1 MFDEKEGL
9 LAREW
14 RKENGADAKAT
25 LTKKQEAALKKYLE
39 EWRRVIFFQNSVFF
53 SARPVPG
60 LSLEALP
67 VGGGGAAG
75 GGKGGASRADGI
87 PLVGGGNGSPASAG
101 GEAVTVIE
109 GGAYGIP
116 LEMMTKAERD
126 KRTSQPQQQQQ
137 QQQQQVEE
145 SMRELTLDL
154 RCANCAKAF
163 ADDKGL
169 LQHCKETGHFPVG
182 KEEVVPPTKEL
193 FVQYANVV
201 LNRAMGERMARWGR
215 EYIDPQKFHEPTDK
229 FQKPLGVRIFRAYTC
244 EFNLHKP
251 NPNPETPCRLGLTVD
266 LRAKLMRTKSL
277 LDLLCEGQG
286 GSHPERVT
294 YDAKTIAAIKRRW
307 NNEVVIATYD
317 KRCYSIMDIPFDQS
331 PSSLPVQGLG
341 ISHAQY
347 FAQKKKI
354 TLKYPNA
361 KPMIQVQGRNDQPIY
376 LPAEVVCANELDPQI
391 RAKLPLV
398 ASYTPRIRHEA
409 IEEMRRYLLPG
420 AQKSQGGGLLPA
432 LGIGLLDERVVVN
445 VTKLPLPVIVAAGV
459 RIPEGQGGN
468 WAPLTAKANYNANP
482 NKVVQ
487 MNVVVVYHKS
497 IKSSYQSVY
506 KRVADMIRHHNAT
519 YQFGSKPFGVVEA
532 GDMNQHWG
540 AIERYFGGTKLP
552 DNVFVLDLARP
563 PRGQSNDP
571 AYGAV
576 KCFLAKGGFLS
587 QFVNFQTHD
596 HGRSRDARDEKKSTT
611 ILSGVARQIL
621 SKCGVRV
628 WWVTI
633 PKEVPLPAVF
643 VGVDVFHAPRK
654 FDPKEGKRKAGK
666 ESIAAIIVQILRS
679 HNPAENSLVEIY
691 CETESRAAGKEME
704 LGPAMNRAVSNALK
718 AFKVAPSSCYIF
730 RDGVG
735 DNSIEQVSQ
744 QEIPAVRQ
752 ALSNPGQ
759 VVGAKTK
766 AANVPLSYIVCQK
779 RIATKFLT
787 LQGDAIPCGGL
798 ITDIQGPQYK
808 TFYINGTSPPFS
820 TPKPVRFVMAHNDPP
835 LYGVSPS
842 KLAWALCHDY
852 PNWAGPIKL
861 PAPVQMAHKLAELAG
876 EMGDCGDTIN
886 HKKFAGKIHFL

>member
-163 ADDKGL
+163 TDDKGL

-294 YDAKTIAAIKRRW
+294 YDAKTIAATKRRW

-552 DNVFVLDLARP
+552 DNVF
-563 PRGQSNDP
+563 GMS
-571 AYGAV
+571 
-576 KCFLAKGGFLS
+576 
-587 QFVNFQTHD
+587 
-596 HGRSRDARDEKKSTT
+596 
-611 ILSGVARQIL
+611 
-621 SKCGVRV
+621 
-628 WWVTI
+628 
-633 PKEVPLPAVF
+633 
-643 VGVDVFHAPRK
+643 DV
-654 FDPKEGKRKAGK
+654 
-666 ESIAAIIVQILRS
+666 V
-679 HNPAENSLVEIY
+679 
-691 CETESRAAGKEME
+691 
-704 LGPAMNRAVSNALK
+704 
-718 AFKVAPSSCYIF
+718 
-730 RDGVG
+730 
-735 DNSIEQVSQ
+735 
-744 QEIPAVRQ
+744 
-752 ALSNPGQ
+752 
-759 VVGAKTK
+759 
-766 AANVPLSYIVCQK
+766 
-779 RIATKFLT
+779 
-787 LQGDAIPCGGL
+787 
-798 ITDIQGPQYK
+798 
-808 TFYINGTSPPFS
+808 
-820 TPKPVRFVMAHNDPP
+820 
-835 LYGVSPS
+835 
-842 KLAWALCHDY
+842 
-852 PNWAGPIKL
+852 
-861 PAPVQMAHKLAELAG
+861 
-876 EMGDCGDTIN
+876 
-886 HKKFAGKIHFL
+886 